1 MVVDKKIVII
11 KLLAIFILVFLAGN
25 FIFPSYFNQGTKF
38 IGEKMGINLPA
49 IGQDFRLGPDLQ
61 GGALLTYE
69 TIGLEKIEEHKRA
82 DVMATLRSVIHRRI
96 EHAGI
101 IDPLIVIQGDRL
113 VIEMAGVFDID
124 EAKEKIGAAPF
135 LEFKELRPE
144 EELEAMR
151 NKVAE
156 IEAKLGR
163 EINLADLAEDLEIIK
178 EVEGWEI
185 IFQSPYQTTGL
196 TGKYLNRAM
205 AVSGHLEHLVL
216 VEFTGNGVDLLAEIT
231 ERNLGK
237 PLIIFIDGYQISAP
251 IVRSVIRDGNAQ
263 ISGDF
268 SREEARQLAQNLNA
282 GALPIRI
289 NPEPISQQLVGPAL
303 GETYLKQ
310 SLMAGVFGFLLV
322 ILFITLFYKL
332 AGLVASISLISYGI
346 LLLFVFNIFGITLTL
361 AGIAGIILSV
371 GMAVDA
377 NILIFSRIK
386 EELKKGNSFE
396 KSIDYGI
403 QRAWPSIRDGNLTTL
418 IIVFILYFSGIS
430 FLVNFALGLG
440 VGITISLFTAIII
453 TQNLL
458 KLFVRTKVE
467 KSKLLI

>member
-11 KLLAIFILVFLAGN
+11 KLLAIFILIFLAGN
-25 FIFPSYFNQGTKF
+25 FVFPSYFNQGTKF

-82 DVMATLRSVIHRRI
+82 DVMATLRSVIRRRI

-113 VIEMAGVFDID
+113 AIEMAGVFDID

-163 EINLADLAEDLEIIK
+163 EINLAEDLEIIK

-196 TGKYLNRAM
+196 TGEYLNRAM
-205 AVSGHLEHLVL
+205 AVSVHLEHLVS
-216 VEFTGNGVDLLAEIT
+216 VEFTGNGVALLAEIT
-231 ERNLGK
+231 ERNLEK

-263 ISGDF
+263 ISGAF

-289 NPEPISQQLVGPAL
+289 NPEPISQQLIGPAL

-386 EELKKGNSFE
+386 EELKKGNSLE
-396 KSIDYGI
+396 KSIDYGV

-430 FLVNFALGLG
+430 FLVSFALGLG
-440 VGITISLFTAIII
+440 AGITISIFTAIII

-458 KLFVRTKVE
+458 KLFIRTKIE

>member
-1 MVVDKKIVII
+1 MDKKIVII

-144 EELEAMR
+144 EELEAM
-151 NKVAE
+151 
-156 IEAKLGR
+156 
-163 EINLADLAEDLEIIK
+163 
-178 EVEGWEI
+178 
-185 IFQSPYQTTGL
+185 SPYQTTGL

-205 AVSGHLEHLVL
+205 VVSGYLEYLVL

-458 KLFVRTKVE
+458 KLFIRTKVE

>member
-11 KLLAIFILVFLAGN
+11 KLLAIFILIFLAGN
-25 FIFPSYFNQGTKF
+25 FVFPSYFNQGTKF

-61 GGALLTYE
+61 GGALLTYK

-82 DVMATLRSVIHRRI
+82 DVMATLRSVIRRRI

-113 VIEMAGVFDID
+113 AIEMAGVFDID

-163 EINLADLAEDLEIIK
+163 EINLAEDLEIIK

-196 TGKYLNRAM
+196 TGEYLNRAM
-205 AVSGHLEHLVL
+205 AVSVHLEHLVS
-216 VEFTGNGVDLLAEIT
+216 VEFTGNGVALLAEIT

-237 PLIIFIDGYQISAP
+237 PLKIFIDGYQISAP

-289 NPEPISQQLVGPAL
+289 NPEPISQQLIGPAL

-386 EELKKGNSFE
+386 EELKKGNSLE
-396 KSIDYGI
+396 KSIDYGV

-430 FLVNFALGLG
+430 FLVSFALGLG
-440 VGITISLFTAIII
+440 AGITISIFTAIII

-458 KLFVRTKVE
+458 KLFIRTKIE